1 MERENERYKEKSR
14 EDERDRDGY
23 RGRETEKHMV
33 IGDRVRKGKYQLKD
47 GICVLQLKVLDIVYQ
62 CHLGV

>member
-1 MERENERYKEKSR
+1 
-14 EDERDRDGY
+14 
-23 RGRETEKHMV
+23 MV
-33 IGDRVRKGKYQLKD
+33 IGDRVRKGKYQD